1 VQWTIEKKEL
11 HELGK
16 RTENDFFFQCQ
27 FLSQFMQFFFFFFHE
42 QCGKKEEERNG
53 KKKVHEPEKKRK
65 NFIGHLNNAMNGENT
80 QIF

>member
-1 VQWTIEKKEL
+1 MNWEKEL
-11 HELGK
+11 K
-16 RTENDFFFQCQ
+16 MTFFFFQCQ

-53 KKKVHEPEKKRK
+53 KRKVHEPEKKRK
-65 NFIGHLNNAMNGENT
+65 YFIGHLNNAMNGENT